1 VNTKNKPSDISTADF
16 KSRGIG
22 PIGFDYT
29 DLAAVYDR
37 IGHLMIEPHRHSFYE
52 VIWFTECRGTH
63 FVDFAAYDIR
73 PNTLFFISKNQVHSY
88 ERRKDIQGHL
98 MRFQENFV
106 RKLPEERTAWLHY
119 SLFKPGAPPLRVI
132 PDSKLSF
139 FSTLIRLV
147 QQETKV
153 SGQHRHEDML
163 LHLLD
168 AFLIEAERI
177 EPESDDGTMAQQTL
191 MNVYYEFVS
200 YLERHYME
208 HYQVERYAALVKL
221 SPKRL
226 SEICRTVTGMP
237 AKKLIEERV
246 VLEAKRYIRHSG
258 LSIKQICHRLGF
270 EDPAYFS
277 KFFKKATATTPTEF
291 RHSAS
296 EMYKQK

>member
-1 VNTKNKPSDISTADF
+1 MIKPSEISTADF

-22 PIGFDYT
+22 PIGFDFA
-29 DLAAVYDR
+29 DLADVYGR
-37 IGHLMIEPHRHSFYE
+37 IGNLMIEPHRHSFYE
-52 VIWFTECRGTH
+52 VIWFTRSLGKH

-88 ERRKDIQGHL
+88 EKRNDIQGHL

-106 RKLPEERTAWLHY
+106 RKLPDDRMAWFHY
-119 SLFKPGAPPLRVI
+119 SLFKPGTPPFRLI
-132 PDSKLSF
+132 PDSKCSF
-139 FSTLIRLV
+139 FSTLITLIQR
-147 QQETKV
+147 ETG
-153 SGQHRHEDML
+153 SSDQHRHEDML
-163 LHLLD
+163 LDLLD

-177 EPESDDGTMAQQTL
+177 EPEYDSSSMEQQTI

-200 YLERHYME
+200 HLEQHYTE
-208 HYQVERYAALVKL
+208 HYRVEQYAELVKL

-226 SEICRTVTGMP
+226 SEICRTVTGMT

-246 VLEAKRYIRHSG
+246 VLEAKRYIRYSG
-258 LSIKQICHRLGF
+258 LSIKQVCHRLGF

-277 KFFKKATATTPTEF
+277 KFFKKVTSTSPTQF
-291 RHSAS
+291 RQAVS